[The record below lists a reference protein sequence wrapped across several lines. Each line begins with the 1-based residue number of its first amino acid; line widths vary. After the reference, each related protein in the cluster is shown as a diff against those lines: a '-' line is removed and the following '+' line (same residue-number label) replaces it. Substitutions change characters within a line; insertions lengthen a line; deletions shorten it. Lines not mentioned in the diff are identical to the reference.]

1 MSKIERIGLSVDG
14 ELLKD
19 FDNLISQ
26 KGYENRSEA
35 FRDMMREELGKEKL
49 KNPNAKAVAAVFIF
63 YDHHNSQLSQK
74 LLQMQHSHLLE
85 TISSM
90 HVHVTHHDCLE
101 VIILKG
107 KVGEIKKLADS
118 IISLKGVHLGKLNLI
133 NIGN

>member
-1 MSKIERIGLSVDG
+1 MSEIERIGLSVDG
-14 ELLKD
+14 QLLKE
-19 FDNLISQ
+19 FDRLISQ
-26 KGYENRSEA
+26 KGYDNRSEA
-35 FRDMMREELGKEKL
+35 FRDMMRDELGKEKL

-63 YDHHNSQLSQK
+63 YDHHNSRLSQK

-107 KVGEIKKLADS
+107 KVGEIRKLADS
-118 IISLKGVHLGKLNLI
+118 IISLKGVHLGKLNLV
-133 NIGN
+133 GLEK